1 MEDQGREADALSWM
15 SSEVGPKIQQDPVP
29 ICAKDAESD
38 CRWFTNTGPMMVG
51 PKEDEA
57 RTIVVEAYCMSIEE
71 DEEKNGE
78 GEWYLDILQYLKD
91 GTYPKS
97 VGRGFTE
104 DHMMEFTSFVWPSR
118 KRRK

>member
-1 MEDQGREADALSWM
+1 MPYHECLQKWAPKFNKIQYQYVPRMQNQIADALPTM
-15 SSEVGPKIQQDPVP
+15 
-29 ICAKDAESD
+29 A
-38 CRWFTNTGPMMVG
+38 PMMVG

-71 DEEKNGE
+71 DEQKNGE

-104 DHMMEFTSFVWPSR
+104 DHMMEFTSFV
-118 KRRK
+118 